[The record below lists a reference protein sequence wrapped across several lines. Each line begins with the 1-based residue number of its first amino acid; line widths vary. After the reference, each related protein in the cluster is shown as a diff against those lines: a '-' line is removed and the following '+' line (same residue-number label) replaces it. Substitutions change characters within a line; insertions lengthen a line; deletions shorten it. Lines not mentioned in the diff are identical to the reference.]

1 MTTFSEDTC
10 RILVPSGVLGSGCPE
25 EAFQRGLSLGPHA
38 IALDAGS
45 TDSGPYYLG
54 SGTSKMTDA
63 AIQRDLLQMI
73 PAQLERGIPLIIGS
87 CGTCGSNQGV
97 DNVATICRSIL
108 KELGLSAR
116 IAKIYSEQ
124 EPAEIETYLKR
135 GAVAPLAPMKDL
147 SVETIRACRRIVALA
162 GHIPF
167 VKALEAGA
175 DIVLAGRATDTAVI
189 SAFALMHGFPP
200 APAWH
205 AAKIAECGGICT
217 EDVQLGGV
225 MIDIDAGGFT
235 VEPLHKENR
244 CTPRSVSAH
253 MLYENSDPFKLVE
266 PGIVL
271 HVNEAVYTALDE
283 RRVRVTG
290 ATAQETA
297 PTIKL
302 EGARHAGYQT
312 VSFVGIADPGLL
324 ANIDSWIEA
333 LSIHAR
339 KRIAGVLG
347 YTVGD
352 YDIDF
357 RPYGAGALNP
367 LPAGTVPAEVGLMVV
382 VTAETQEKASEILKL
397 CNPLLLHFP
406 YKRNAPL
413 PSFAF
418 PYSPAEIERGPV
430 YEFCLNHVVEVNEP
444 GELHRMVIEEA
455 GQ

>member
-1 MTTFSEDTC
+1 MTPFPEDTC
-10 RILVPSGVLGSGCPE
+10 RILVPSGVLGSGCPD
-25 EAFQRGLSLGPHA
+25 EAFQRGLSLNPHA

-54 SGTSKMTDA
+54 SGTSKMMDA
-63 AIQRDLLQMI
+63 AVRRDLLQMI
-73 PAQLERGIPLIIGS
+73 PAQIERGIPLIIGS
-87 CGTCGSNQGV
+87 CGTCGSDQGV
-97 DNVATICRSIL
+97 DNVAAICRSIL
-108 KELGLSAR
+108 KEHGLSAR

-124 EPAEIETYLKR
+124 EPARIETYIHQ
-135 GAVAPLAPMKDL
+135 GAVTPLAPMKDL
-147 SVETIRACRRIVALA
+147 GVESIRACRRIVGLA

-167 VKALEAGA
+167 VKALEADA
-175 DIVLAGRATDTAVI
+175 NIVLAGRATDTAVI
-189 SAFALMHGFPP
+189 SAFALMHGFPS
-200 APAWH
+200 AHSWH

-225 MIDIDAGGFT
+225 MIEIDEDGFT
-235 VEPLHKENR
+235 VDPLHSDNR
-244 CTPRSVSAH
+244 CSPRSVSAH
-253 MLYENSDPFKLVE
+253 MLYENADPFRLVE
-266 PGIVL
+266 PGVIL
-271 HVNEAVYTALDE
+271 HVNEAVYTAVDE

-290 ATAQETA
+290 ATAQATA

-312 VSFVGIADPGLL
+312 ISFVGIADPDLL
-324 ANIDSWIEA
+324 ANIDPWIEA
-333 LSIHAR
+333 LSNHAR

-367 LPAGTVPAEVGLMVV
+367 RPEGTVPAEVGLMVV
-382 VTAETQEKASEILKL
+382 VTADTQAKASEILKL

-413 PSFAF
+413 PSYAF

-430 YEFCLNHVVEVNEP
+430 YEFCLNHVVEVSAQD
-444 GELHRMVIEEA
+444 ELHRMVIEEV
-455 GQ
+455 GR